1 MEFTPEQVKVAKHVL
16 SMSSFRKSEDG
27 DDRWSS
33 GMERLAPREEVEAFL
48 DERVKFKPLPGSY
61 PRGEIIYN
69 RVPVLPITRLLD
81 SQPQS
86 SLEEKVNF

>member
-1 MEFTPEQVKVAKHVL
+1 
-16 SMSSFRKSEDG
+16 
-27 DDRWSS
+27 
-33 GMERLAPREEVEAFL
+33 MERLAPREEVEAFL
-48 DERVKFKPLPGSY
+48 DERVKFKPLPGGY